1 VHWKREDNEGSVWLF
16 TACGLVRLAQAELHA
31 WAHDPLHQVKLI
43 SVFGQA
49 DGAEETEFV
58 GYYTPA
64 VTKTADGRLFF
75 AYEDGVGI
83 IDPHRLPFNKLKPPV
98 VIEQI
103 TGDGKN
109 YEVSS
114 SPVSIPALTRDLQI
128 DYTALSFV
136 DPRKV
141 RFRYKLE
148 GHDKEWQEPQSR
160 RQAFYSDL
168 RAGDYRFRVI
178 ACNNDGVWNEEGASL
193 SFRVLPAWYQTIW
206 FRVLC
211 LGAFGLLL
219 WMLYPLRLRQL
230 EQQFH
235 MRLEER
241 VGERTRIARE
251 LHDTLLQSFH
261 GLMLHL
267 QTASSLLPARPEQAK
282 QKLDSTI
289 DQAAQAI
296 TEGRDAV
303 QDLRSS
309 TVETNNLAVAISVIG
324 EELSAEGANQN
335 AAAFQ
340 VEVEGTPRNLH
351 PILRDEVYRI
361 AGEALRNAFRHAHA
375 RHIEVELRYDATQFR
390 LRIRDDGHGIGPE
403 VLGGAAGAGHY
414 GLPGMRERA
423 KLIGGKLA
431 VWSERG
437 SGTEVELNIPATT
450 AYATYPTGL
459 RSWLSENLMKSFSG
473 KGKDGKKPDSK
484 VRDERETKA
493 RS

>member
-1 VHWKREDNEGSVWLF
+1 MIEDRQGRLLITTDKGSVWLQKGKFVRSNIPGANAFSMTQDDAGHYWIVDRDVGLINVGPDGRVLNVSPWSKFKIATGVSVAADPTRGGIWIGWARRGLAFLKDEKIVKLYKHSQGFEGEVRDVQVDGDGTVWASTSAGLSRLKDGNVNVLNSKNGLPCDTVHWKKEDNEGSVWLL
-16 TACGLVRLAQAELHA
+16 TSCGLVRLAKSELDA
-31 WAHDPLHQVKLI
+31 WAQNPMHEVKI
-43 SVFGQA
+43 INVFDNT
-49 DGAEETEFV
+49 DGVQELTIN
-58 GYYTPA
+58 GYYTPY
-64 VTKTADGRLFF
+64 VTKTAEGRLLFTKT
-75 AYEDGVGI
+75 DGLAVL
-83 IDPHRLPFNKLKPPV
+83 DPRRLPFNKLKPPV

-148 GHDKEWQEPQSR
+148 GHDKEWQEPQTR

-219 WMLYPLRLRQL
+219 WMLYQLRLRQL

-282 QKLDSTI
+282 QI
-289 DQAAQAI
+289 
-296 TEGRDAV
+296 
-303 QDLRSS
+303 
-309 TVETNNLAVAISVIG
+309 
-324 EELSAEGANQN
+324 
-335 AAAFQ
+335 AAAI
-340 VEVEGTPRNLH
+340 EDMTGNSRPRS
-351 PILRDEVYRI
+351 
-361 AGEALRNAFRHAHA
+361 
-375 RHIEVELRYDATQFR
+375 
-390 LRIRDDGHGIGPE
+390 
-403 VLGGAAGAGHY
+403 
-414 GLPGMRERA
+414 A
-423 KLIGGKLA
+423 K
-431 VWSERG
+431 
-437 SGTEVELNIPATT
+437 
-450 AYATYPTGL
+450 
-459 RSWLSENLMKSFSG
+459 
-473 KGKDGKKPDSK
+473 DS
-484 VRDERETKA
+484 
-493 RS
+493 